1 MIKALSPCVL
11 LLCLAC
17 AGPDFST
24 RSVHSDQ
31 TWLVRLDT
39 YADPGKAAEV
49 RHDHPAEWTEAGL
62 RELASR
68 VLVQER
74 VGLLEKKPPPQ
85 PAFSADEVARLAPRL
100 QQAFRMA
107 RPTEW
112 IVFCL
117 TRSTGTMQDVT
128 SGGFFLQDRHLHVI
142 VANHREPVS
151 SGQDGAE
158 AVRANPLRA
167 LKRTGRTL
175 TFDPP
180 TYALASPESWMGG
193 YAGAPASELILD
205 QTALLASLKRP
216 GIEPVATQSLP
227 APAPP
232 PAPPMP
238 STMPVAPPPTPA
250 AEPVGA
256 DLHALVLR
264 LQEEVTG
271 LRRKLDEQAE
281 EIARLK
287 ARLAESEKAQGKR
300 PTKKP
305 TR

>member
-1 MIKALSPCVL
+1 MIKALCPCAL

-24 RSVHSDQ
+24 RTVHSDQ

-39 YADPGKAAEV
+39 YADPGRAAEI
-49 RHDHPAEWTEAGL
+49 RHDHPTEWTDAGL
-62 RELASR
+62 RELVSR
-68 VLVQER
+68 LLVQER

-85 PAFSADEVARLAPRL
+85 PVFSADEVAQLAPRL
-100 QQAFRMA
+100 QQAFRVA
-107 RPTEW
+107 RPAEW

-117 TRSTGTMQDVT
+117 TRSAGASQEVT
-128 SGGFFLQDRHLHVI
+128 SGGFFLQDRHLHVM
-142 VANHREPVS
+142 VANYREPVS

-158 AVRANPLRA
+158 TVRANPLRA

-180 TYALASPESWMGG
+180 TYVLASPENWMGG
-193 YAGAPASELILD
+193 YAGAPASELVLD
-205 QTALLASLKRP
+205 QTAFLAGLKRP
-216 GIEPVATQSLP
+216 SIEPVATQP
-227 APAPP
+227 PPVPVPP
-232 PAPPMP
+232 PAPTP
-238 STMPVAPPPTPA
+238 STMPVAPPPAAA
-250 AEPVGA
+250 AEPAGA
-256 DLHALVLR
+256 DLKAQVLR

-271 LRRKLDEQAE
+271 LRRKLDEQAQ

-287 ARLAESEKAQGKR
+287 ARLAESEGAQRKR